1 MTKKQHYMTRD
12 ERYQLEALLKAKVRV
27 SRIARQLGFCR
38 QTIYNEMKRGAYVHT
53 CGYWDEVRYSADKA
67 QQLHKYNQTAK
78 GRPLKIGNDRAYAM
92 FLEEKMLGVQADG
105 RIDRRKRYSPAAA
118 LAEARKAG
126 YQTSVCV
133 STLYGYITKR
143 VFLHLTN
150 KDLWEKGKKKKQ
162 GHKTVRRIAHPALPS
177 IANRPEEINLREE
190 KGHWE
195 IDLVVGK
202 EGKGPVLL
210 TMVER
215 STKKPLLSKLPDGG
229 RAGQRCS
236 SSCRTSGRRVCGR
249 YSTHWSGKWESGGSG
264 SGSEPSPRTTGRS
277 FWNMRSW
284 WSPSTAGSGSRCTT
298 ATATPP
304 GRRGATKT

>member
-12 ERYQLEALLKAKVRV
+12 ERSQLEALLKAKVQV

-53 CGYWDEVRYSADKA
+53 CDYWDEKRYSADKA
-67 QQLHKYNQTAK
+67 QQLHDYNQTAK

-150 KDLWEKGKKKKQ
+150 KDLWEKGKKKKK
-162 GHKTVRRIAHPALPS
+162 GHKAVRRIDRKA
-177 IANRPEEINLREE
+177 
-190 KGHWE
+190 
-195 IDLVVGK
+195 
-202 EGKGPVLL
+202 
-210 TMVER
+210 
-215 STKKPLLSKLPDGG
+215 
-229 RAGQRCS
+229 
-236 SSCRTSGRRVCGR
+236 SCRERVLM
-249 YSTHWSGKWESGGSG
+249 
-264 SGSEPSPRTTGRS
+264 PV
-277 FWNMRSW
+277 
-284 WSPSTAGSGSRCTT
+284 
-298 ATATPP
+298 
-304 GRRGATKT
+304 